1 MSMGTYSI
9 ASCTDTGKVRRV
21 NEDSMAAFE
30 SPNGSVVVVC
40 DGMGG
45 QNAGD
50 VASQL
55 AVKVIKELLTD
66 NQFSNPGE
74 AIIKSVCA
82 ANQAILMRAAQNPNL
97 AGMGATCV
105 ILIVADGKVYY
116 GSVGDSR
123 IYCSV
128 RGMIRQLTKDQSYV
142 QTLVDAG
149 ELNPEDA
156 EHHKDKNQITNA
168 LGLENMTP
176 PVLGSITETP
186 EAGTVFLLCS
196 DGLSGMVSNS
206 DINRVMADNGK
217 SLQDRARELVS
228 LANAAG
234 GLDNITVQLVE
245 FGGDAPGAAAY
256 QPGATAAQ
264 DGSYRLPNAGNP
276 AAKAKKKNG
285 AVVYWVVTVVCLVL
299 AIGGVTY
306 WLISRDSKPSQ
317 PTTTTAPAP
326 TPAPTPKVAQP
337 TAPAPPAPAQE
348 VQKVVVVETKKSG
361 KGKKGATQKEPKTN
375 SVEDAKGQLPTGNPT
390 ETDTVRMNKVVGNL
404 SDEKGGK

>member
-1 MSMGTYSI
+1 M
-9 ASCTDTGKVRRV
+9 RRV

-245 FGGDAPGAAAY
+245 FGSNAPGAAAY

-348 VQKVVVVETKKSG
+348 VQKVVVVEKTKKG
-361 KGKKGATQKEPKTN
+361 KAKNEPARKVPSTTDPAQRAKEIVNPESTP
-375 SVEDAKGQLPTGNPT
+375 ETPTVIT
-390 ETDTVRMNKVVGNL
+390 TVKENL
-404 SDEKGGK
+404 DDEKDQK